1 MHSQNLINEI
11 TKLQT
16 YKISEND
23 PIILVD
29 RSEVITIILEYFM
42 QHNLNNSQSFSFIIG
57 D

>member
-16 YKISEND
+16 YKFSESD

-29 RSEVITIILEYFM
+29 RSEVITAILEYFM

>member
-29 RSEVITIILEYFM
+29 RSEVITTILEYFM
-42 QHNLNNSQSFSFIIG
+42 QHNLNNSKSFSFIIG